1 MNIIIS
7 GVAGFIGS
15 HTCLVLLEN
24 GFQGRIK
31 RLGLPDS
38 FVQHGKREELLS
50 EVRLDENSI
59 IKTIQSL
66 VNTSTDIF
74 VES

>member
-1 MNIIIS
+1 
-7 GVAGFIGS
+7 
-15 HTCLVLLEN
+15 
-24 GFQGRIK
+24 
-31 RLGLPDS
+31 
-38 FVQHGKREELLS
+38 LLS